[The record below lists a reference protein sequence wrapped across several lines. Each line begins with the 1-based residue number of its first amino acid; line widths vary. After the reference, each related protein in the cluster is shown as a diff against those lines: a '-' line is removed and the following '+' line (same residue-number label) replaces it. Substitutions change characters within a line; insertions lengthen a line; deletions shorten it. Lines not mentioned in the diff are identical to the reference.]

1 MSEFDQKKY
10 REAKKRV
17 KAKKEFFEH
26 LSTYLVMGG
35 FFFFLN
41 ALTSFGHWW
50 FFWPMLGWGIGVM
63 FHYIGVFGV
72 PGVGQLDKEW
82 EKRALEKELDRMA
95 GLSRTDR
102 ATNVPE
108 EDVLDLDSLEKQPEK
123 SVNKRWKDEDLV

>member
-1 MSEFDQKKY
+1 MSQIDGQKYK
-10 REAKKRV
+10 EAKKRV

-41 ALTSFGHWW
+41 ALTSFGNWW

-63 FHYIGVFGV
+63 FHYISVFGV

-82 EKRALEKELDRMA
+82 EKRALEKELER
-95 GLSRTDR
+95 LTDTS
-102 ATNVPE
+102 TNRE
-108 EDVLDLDSLEKQPEK
+108 EERLDLDTLEKEVK
-123 SVNKRWKDEDLV
+123 KKVAEKRWKDEDLV